1 VEAVAPSA
9 PARTGESRTRL
20 TNLAKFVF
28 VLTVVAALAAAGG
41 GVIYSLLN
49 TEAPPARVGE
59 MVEVPGGLLRVD
71 GVSPEHMAS
80 MQMGKFAQA
89 GMAGMSSMG
98 MDMAPEGQRRF
109 VVDVTLGAKDGDL
122 SYSPEDFSISGDGV
136 KQSAPIRDQ
145 LDSGTIP
152 AGSAISGRLVFQ
164 VPEETTKLML
174 SFGDEGQKVALN
186 LDESDAHSHGGAAA
200 QSQAGEDHS
209 HDHHH
214 H

>member
-1 VEAVAPSA
+1 
-9 PARTGESRTRL
+9 
-20 TNLAKFVF
+20 
-28 VLTVVAALAAAGG
+28 
-41 GVIYSLLN
+41 
-49 TEAPPARVGE
+49 
-59 MVEVPGGLLRVD
+59 
-71 GVSPEHMAS
+71 MAS
-80 MQMGKFAQA
+80 MQMGKFAQN
-89 GMAGMSSMG
+89 GMGGMSSMG

-122 SYSPEDFSISGDGV
+122 SYAPGDFRISGEGV

-152 AGSAISGRLVFQ
+152 AGSAISGSLVFQ
-164 VPEETTKLML
+164 VPEETKELML
-174 SFGDEGQKVALN
+174 GFGDEGQKVALH

-200 QSQAGEDHS
+200 QSQASENHS

>member
-1 VEAVAPSA
+1 
-9 PARTGESRTRL
+9 
-20 TNLAKFVF
+20 
-28 VLTVVAALAAAGG
+28 VAALAAAGW

-59 MVEVPGGLLRVD
+59 PVEVPGGLVRVD
-71 GVSPEHMAS
+71 SLAPEHMAS
-80 MQMGKFAQA
+80 MQMGKFAKA
-89 GMAGMSSMG
+89 GMGGMSSMG

-122 SYSPEDFSISGDGV
+122 SYSPEDFSISGEGV
-136 KQSAPIRDQ
+136 KHSAPIRDQ
-145 LDSGTIP
+145 LDSGTLP
-152 AGSAISGRLVFQ
+152 AGSAISGSLVFQ

-174 SFGDEGQKVALN
+174 GFGDEGQKVALN
-186 LDESDAHSHGGAAA
+186 LNESDAHSHGGAAAA

>member
-1 VEAVAPSA
+1 VEAVASSA
-9 PARTGESRTRL
+9 PARTAERPPRL
-20 TNLAKFVF
+20 ATLAKFVF
-28 VLTVVAALAAAGG
+28 ALTVLAALAATGW
-41 GVIYSLLN
+41 GVIYSLAA
-49 TEAPPARVGE
+49 EAPPARVGE
-59 MVEVPGGLLRVD
+59 TVEVPGGLLRVD
-71 GVSPEHMAS
+71 SVAPEHMAS

-122 SYSPEDFSISGDGV
+122 SYSPEDFSISGEGV
-136 KQSAPIRDQ
+136 KQSAPIRQQ

-152 AGSAISGRLVFQ
+152 AGSAISGSLVFQ

-174 SFGDEGQKVALN
+174 GFGDDGQKVALN
-186 LDESDAHSHGGAAA
+186 LNESDAHSHGGAAA

-209 HDHHH
+209 HHPHHH
-214 H
+214 